1 MTVPAGAS
9 KDNVNNSSVAVTC
22 GYSVVYDWSGFFQ
35 PVDNLP
41 MLNTVKA
48 GSAVPVKFSL
58 NGNRGLDIM
67 AAGYPTSN
75 VAACEAPAGDDAIES
90 TLTAGSS
97 SLSFD
102 AAADQ
107 YVYVWKT
114 EKTWAGQ
121 CRQLRVK
128 LADGTVHAAN
138 FKLLK

>member
-1 MTVPAGAS
+1 
-9 KDNVNNSSVAVTC
+9 
-22 GYSVVYDWSGFFQ
+22 
-35 PVDNLP
+35 
-41 MLNTVKA
+41 VKA

-58 NGNRGLDIM
+58 GGYQGMSVL

-75 VAACEAPAGDDAIES
+75 VAACNAEAGDDPLEL

-97 SLSFD
+97 GLNYD

-114 EKTWAGQ
+114 DKSWAGQ

-138 FKLLK
+138 FKLK